1 MGSAGMMFMRGK
13 EIVGYQ
19 GPVEPAVSILC
30 EIQGEAARLEQ
41 TVFFKCN
48 RIYLQGPADA

>member
-1 MGSAGMMFMRGK
+1 MGSAGMVFMRGK